1 MKVESVDAFVLR
13 APRSEVYWGASTW
26 GSAEGTAIGDYPLPH
41 RRRYLYSST
50 VDTVLVRV
58 RTGDGVTGWG
68 ECKAPVGPDVVA
80 AAVRELLAPLVIG
93 TSLTEIVPTWE
104 RMYAA
109 MRVRGHDSGFWLEA
123 IAGVDIALWDAWGHA
138 LGQPVSAL
146 LGGAFRES
154 VPVYA
159 SGIPAAPAGSGSDGL
174 RAVEEQAKILA
185 GKGFQRIKVAVGVSE
200 ESDVDSVTIV
210 LDVLRDRFGAGAAV
224 YADAAGAYDVRQAL
238 RVGERL
244 QNLGAGFFEM
254 PVPPEQLH
262 DYELLAGRLS
272 IPIALD
278 SLATRYRAL
287 QFLRAGALHVL
298 QPDVC
303 RAGGIT
309 ETMRIAALADAFGA
323 QATPHVSIGSAV
335 HLAASLQC
343 ALAMPNCAVLEHWV
357 GTNPLG
363 VAIAPDLDQPVAGVR
378 RAGARPGLGIAVQ
391 DMFGEENP

>member
-1 MKVESVDAFVLR
+1 MKIESVDAFVLR
-13 APRSEVYWGASTW
+13 APRSEVYWGATAW
-26 GSAEGTAIGDYPLPH
+26 AETAGDYPAPH

-68 ECKAPVGPDVVA
+68 ECKAPVGPEVA
-80 AAVRELLAPLVIG
+80 ATAVRELLAPMVIG
-93 TSLTEIVPTWE
+93 SSLTEIVPTWE

-123 IAGVDIALWDAWGHA
+123 ISGVDIALWDAWGHV
-138 LGQPVSAL
+138 LGQPVFTL
-146 LGGAFRES
+146 LGGRFRER

-159 SGIPAAPAGSGSDGL
+159 SGIPAAPPGSGAGGL
-174 RAVEEQAKILA
+174 RSVADQARALA
-185 GKGFQRIKVAVGVSE
+185 EHGFSRVKVAVGAAA
-200 ESDVDSVTIV
+200 ESDVDSVRV
-210 LDVLRDRFGAGAAV
+210 VSEVLRDRFGEDAV
-224 YADAAGAYDVRQAL
+224 VYVDAAGAYDVRQAL
-238 RVGERL
+238 RMGERL
-244 QNLGAGFFEM
+244 QDLGVGFFEM

-262 DYELLAGRLS
+262 DYESLARRLT
-272 IPIALD
+272 IPLALD

-287 QFLRAGALHVL
+287 EFLRAGALHVL

-309 ETMRIAALADAFGA
+309 EAMRIAALADAFGA

-335 HLAASLQC
+335 HFAASLQC

-363 VAIAPDLDQPVAGVR
+363 SAVAADLDEPADGFRWAPDG
-378 RAGARPGLGIAVQ
+378 PGLGITI
-391 DMFGEENP
+391 DEEVVVG

>member
-1 MKVESVDAFVLR
+1 MKVESVDAYELR
-13 APRSEVYWGASTW
+13 KPRGEVYWGAQTW
-26 GSAEGTAIGDYPLPH
+26 GSSEERATDTYPSPL
-41 RRRYLYSST
+41 RRRYLYEPTIS
-50 VDTVLVRV
+50 TVLVRV
-58 RTGDGVTGWG
+58 RTTGGVVGWG
-68 ECKAPVGPDVVA
+68 ECKAPVAPAVA
-80 AAVRELLAPLVIG
+80 ATAVRELLAPLVVG
-93 TSLTEIVPTWE
+93 SSLSEIVPTWE
-104 RMYAA
+104 RMYAG

-123 IAGVDIALWDAWGHA
+123 LSGVDIALWDAWGHA

-146 LGGAFRES
+146 LGGRFRES

-159 SGIPAAPAGSGSDGL
+159 SGIPAAAAGSGAAGL
-174 RAVEEQAKILA
+174 QDVEEQARRLA
-185 GKGFQRIKVAVGVSE
+185 DQGYRQIKVAIGVSAG
-200 ESDVDSVTIV
+200 SDLASVTV
-210 LDVLRDRFGAGAAV
+210 VRDVLADRFGADHAV
-224 YADAAGAYDVRQAL
+224 YVDAAGGYDVRQAL
-238 RVGERL
+238 AIGERL
-244 QNLGAGFFEM
+244 AELGVGFFEM

-272 IPIALD
+272 VPLALD
-278 SLATRYRAL
+278 SLATRHRAL

-343 ALAMPNCAVLEHWV
+343 ALAMPACPVMEHWT

-363 VAIAPDLDQPVAGVR
+363 RAIAADLDEPVAGVR
-378 RAGARPGLGIAVQ
+378 TGSGRPGLGITVSL
-391 DMFGEENP
+391 PT